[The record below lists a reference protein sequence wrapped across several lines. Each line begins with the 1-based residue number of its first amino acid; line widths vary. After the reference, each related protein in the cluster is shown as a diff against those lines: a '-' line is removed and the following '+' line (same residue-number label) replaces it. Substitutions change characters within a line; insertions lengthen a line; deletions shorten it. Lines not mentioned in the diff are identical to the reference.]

1 MSGNFCKGLV
11 LRLFGLFLWIF
22 FSFIAA
28 FSSDYTSYVLI
39 GLSFTLM
46 IFGPIFFLVIFPL
59 KDKRYVKNEKRKL
72 FYQPLIPI
80 IILLLIFL
88 TVSCSP
94 PRKEI
99 TVKTPPKKEITV
111 KTNET
116 TQEPTSTVENLKV
129 GETAVTSEI
138 EVTVIS
144 FEKKKSYYIPDWEMN
159 KEAESG
165 KIFVIVDVELKNV
178 GDDTQYA
185 SPDDFSMSDSEN
197 YKYEPEGGFLG
208 AEIENALTHTKLLP
222 GEKVRGK
229 LVFEIPEN
237 ATGLKIKYNFAGIF
251 EKPQI
256 ASWIL
261 E

>member
-1 MSGNFCKGLV
+1 
-11 LRLFGLFLWIF
+11 
-22 FSFIAA
+22 
-28 FSSDYTSYVLI
+28 
-39 GLSFTLM
+39 M
-46 IFGPIFFLVIFPL
+46 IFGPILFWTVFPL
-59 KDKRYVKNEKRKL
+59 KDKWYTKKEKRKL
-72 FYQPLIPI
+72 FYLVLIPI
-80 IILLLIFL
+80 LILFLIFL
-88 TVSCSP
+88 EVTFSP
-94 PRKEI
+94 PEKEVSI
-99 TVKTPPKKEITV
+99 KTPATQI
-111 KTNET
+111 NET
-116 TQEPTSTVENLKV
+116 TPQQPTPTEVNLKI
-129 GETAVTSEI
+129 GETAITSEM

-144 FEKKKSYYIPDWEMN
+144 FEKKKSYHIPDWEMN

-197 YKYEPEGGFLG
+197 FKYEPEGGFLG
-208 AEIENALTHTKLLP
+208 ADIGNALKHTELLP

-237 ATGLKIKYNFAGIF
+237 ATELKIKYNFAGIF
-251 EKPQI
+251 EKPKI

>member
-1 MSGNFCKGLV
+1 MSGNFWKGLALGIV
-11 LRLFGLFLWIF
+11 GLFLWVF
-22 FSFIAA
+22 FSLIAA
-28 FSSDYTSYVLI
+28 FSSDYTSHVLM

-46 IFGPIFFLVIFPL
+46 IFGPIFFWIIFPL
-59 KDKRYVKNEKRKL
+59 KDKWYVKNEKRKL
-72 FYQPLIPI
+72 FYLFLIPT
-80 IILLLIFL
+80 IILLFIFL
-88 TVSCSP
+88 TVSFSP
-94 PRKEI
+94 PKE
-99 TVKTPPKKEITV
+99 KITV

-116 TQEPTSTVENLKV
+116 IQEPTLTVENLKV
-129 GETAVTSEI
+129 GETAATSEI

-144 FEKKKSYYIPDWEMN
+144 FEKKKSYYMPEWKMN

-178 GDDTQYA
+178 GDDIQYA

-208 AEIENALTHTKLLP
+208 AEIENALTYTKLLP

-237 ATGLKIKYNFAGIF
+237 ATRLKIKYNFAGIF

-256 ASWIL
+256 ASWTL